1 MKRLLKADFYHLR
14 KSRLTLIA
22 LILAVAFPVM
32 IVLMYKGINLLSGI
46 DEVSEGGS
54 LFSANTVIGS
64 VFSLT
69 NNLGLVLPVFAGIIV
84 CLDLSNG
91 TLRNKV
97 IAGNRRSAIYLSHLL
112 ISMLFLVVV
121 IAVYAIVTTA
131 LALLFF
137 PFSRDAAMNLGL
149 EIVYFLV
156 YGLASFAFIATVTTM
171 VALTF
176 RSVAP
181 TIIITIV
188 FSIALYLLNTV
199 LMLVDFGS
207 FRYAVYFIP
216 TFAANHLNL
225 NGGLLSILGPTGDA
239 SKELIFAEGM
249 LSYLFFGSLHTL
261 LGLLIFKKRDLR

>member
-1 MKRLLKADFYHLR
+1 MSRLLKADLYHLR

-22 LILAVAFPVM
+22 LILAAAFPVL
-32 IVLMYKGINLLSGI
+32 IVLLYKGINLLSGF
-46 DEVSEGGS
+46 DEISGGAS
-54 LFSANTVIGS
+54 LFSANNVIGT

-69 NNLGLVLPVFAGIIV
+69 NNIGLVLPVFAGIIV

-188 FSIALYLLNTV
+188 FSIVLYLLNTV
-199 LMLVDFGS
+199 LMMFDLGS

-216 TFAANHLNL
+216 TYAGNIFNL
-225 NGGLLSILGPTGDA
+225 NGSLLGMFDPAADVSRD
-239 SKELIFAEGM
+239 LIFAEGM

>member
-1 MKRLLKADFYHLR
+1 MSRLLKADLYHLR

-22 LILAVAFPVM
+22 LILAVAFPVL
-32 IVLMYKGINLLSGI
+32 IVLLYSGINLLAGI
-46 DEVSEGGS
+46 DELSGDAS
-54 LFSANTVIGS
+54 LFDASTVIGS

-112 ISMLFLVVV
+112 VSMLFMVTV

-137 PFSRDAAMNLGL
+137 PFNWNSTLSLGR
-149 EIVYFLV
+149 EIAYFVL
-156 YGLASFAFIATVTTM
+156 YGLTSFAFIATVSTM

-199 LMLVDFGS
+199 LMFVDNES
-207 FRYAVYFIP
+207 FRYVVYFIP
-216 TFAANHLNL
+216 TFAGNFFNL
-225 NGGLLSILGPTGDA
+225 NSGLLGMLGQAGGD
-239 SKELIFAEGM
+239 SRDLIFAEGM
-249 LSYLFFGSLHTL
+249 LSYLFFGGLHTL
-261 LGLLIFKKRDLR
+261 IGLLIFRKRDLR